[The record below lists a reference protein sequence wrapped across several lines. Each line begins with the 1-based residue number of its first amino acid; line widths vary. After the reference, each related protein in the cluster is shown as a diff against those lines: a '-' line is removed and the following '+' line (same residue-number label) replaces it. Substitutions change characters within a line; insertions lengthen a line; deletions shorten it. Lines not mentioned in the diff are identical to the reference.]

1 MTGIYCYTNTI
12 NGKKYVGQAVDLE
25 RRKKD
30 HKVRAFNNY
39 ETNSEYNSSI
49 HQAFRKYGY
58 EAFEYTV
65 LEECSVTELNN
76 REIYWI
82 AHFDSHHNGYNQDD
96 GGTERHFCKLNPDIL
111 ELIRYDLV
119 NTDMTFDEIRIKHNV
134 SIGFVSDFNSGK
146 IWYQEGFDYPFRPYQ
161 KKEHFCLKCGKK
173 LFSKSKTGKCSH
185 CAGED
190 RRVTE
195 RPSRDVL
202 KELIRNDTFVS
213 IGKNYGVTDN
223 TVRKWC
229 DGYGLPRKK
238 SDIRNFTDEEWNEI

>member
-1 MTGIYCYTNTI
+1 
-12 NGKKYVGQAVDLE
+12 
-25 RRKKD
+25 
-30 HKVRAFNNY
+30 
-39 ETNSEYNSSI
+39 
-49 HQAFRKYGY
+49 
-58 EAFEYTV
+58 
-65 LEECSVTELNN
+65 
-76 REIYWI
+76 
-82 AHFDSHHNGYNQDD
+82 
-96 GGTERHFCKLNPDIL
+96 
-111 ELIRYDLV
+111 
-119 NTDMTFDEIRIKHNV
+119 MTFDEIRIKHNV

-146 IWYQEGFDYPFRPYQ
+146 IWRQDGFDYPFRPHR
-161 KKEHFCLKCGKK
+161 KKEEYFCLKCGQK
-173 LFSKSKTGKCSH
+173 LFSKSKTGKCSR